1 MLAPRECFNAC
12 FPAII
17 LGKKNKKQK
26 NKQLAF
32 FTKRFNRIRRSVGE
46 IEVNT
51 GEKRGGRSRWT
62 APVSEWAAWKPSL
75 TRWSDVSSSGNSV
88 RYTTLD
94 NEGVLNNWCGL
105 KHNVPNILKLKIVP
119 VKAKMASPYS
129 VKTTWLLKG
138 RSQPLRCL
146 CVLPMLRCASFCL
159 FSQLQWLW
167 FETTVS
173 KFPWHLQLVLFVS
186 YWLCHFTQ
194 N

>member
-1 MLAPRECFNAC
+1 MF
-12 FPAII
+12 FSHH
-17 LGKKNKKQK
+17 LGGKK

-62 APVSEWAAWKPSL
+62 APVSESAAWKPSL

-105 KHNVPNILKLKIVP
+105 KHNVPNILKLKIVA

-159 FSQLQWLW
+159 LFSQFQWLW
-167 FETTVS
+167 FETTVL